1 MATSFGPSCLYLH
14 RSCTGERAMFALV
27 KRMLYTCGATG
38 GAKPQRSR
46 PEEQKEGKWADVADG
61 ESRRRAKQRV
71 AERSRA
77 EQRVADFGT
86 HAIVSSMN
94 EMVSSIMVSADAS
107 ISNASA
113 NA

>member
-1 MATSFGPSCLYLH
+1 
-14 RSCTGERAMFALV
+14 
-27 KRMLYTCGATG
+27 
-38 GAKPQRSR
+38 
-46 PEEQKEGKWADVADG
+46 
-61 ESRRRAKQRV
+61 
-71 AERSRA
+71 
-77 EQRVADFGT
+77 VADFGT